1 MKTYLLA
8 ILFLCCSVQVFYS
21 QEDDGVVSLALPV
34 RNSLKFNRYVV
45 NPTFSFVREQNKYIS
60 IYNKREWVQ
69 FDDAPQTY
77 LLSYSGRF
85 RENIG
90 IGVGLFQQNYGVLTT
105 FGGLLNFA
113 YNARLDTDS
122 NLTFGMNIGAYKS
135 GVNSARVVTN
145 YSDPSLENI
154 PSNFLLTVNPGINYG
169 TGFLDI
175 GVSIN
180 NLVLYNFKTS
190 ELIKDNPQQSIQ
202 AHLMYTG
209 YIDSYGFFD
218 ESKFSGLLRSEFGKD
233 KTIISANAMLTVPK
247 GIWAQVGYNTLYGA
261 SGGFGLNISSQIAI
275 EYNFEKALGDLT
287 NFGPSH
293 EITLAFKFK
302 NNEHYDYSSEDEI
315 GAIISPTKKR
325 VKPSTQPKISAE
337 TRAQLEAE
345 AQAKRAQKQAEF
357 KANEEAKA
365 KIAEDAAKAKAAEAA
380 EAKAKEDA
388 AAKAKADLEAEAIAK
403 EVAQA
408 KAKIAADK
416 KAKEA
421 IETRAKL
428 ARDAQAKLDAEN
440 KAKAEA
446 KLIAEKQAKEAAEI
460 KAQKEAQAQAELAA
474 QAQAKIEAEKNAKAA
489 LVAETKAKEDAEA
502 KAKAEAEAKE
512 QLIANPTDNLGKS
525 MSAVA
530 KLVEDS
536 ETAQQQLLTQLSEAV
551 ANKDKDLKDLKEEND
566 LSDKG
571 IYLEP
576 KPFKSITAENNALE
590 ALKSDLD
597 KAIKMRN
604 DKIKELEDLYEQR
617 QRIATLENDEVNL
630 YYKNTI
636 ERLKAEQFK
645 AIQTKTS
652 LTTSLDAIKEATEFE
667 RKRRIKRAV
676 YNNEED
682 RFEQDIATLNAIKRN
697 TELSSVPLKADD
709 FDFGE
714 EQSNNNIQIL
724 KNVKHVDNGYYIII
738 AVHNNIEK
746 RDEFLTKA
754 VSAGQSNID
763 FFYDVNT
770 SKYYIY
776 YEKFD
781 TIEAANDALK
791 SKGNKPY
798 NSKMSIV
805 KIEN

>member
-1 MKTYLLA
+1 
-8 ILFLCCSVQVFYS
+8 
-21 QEDDGVVSLALPV
+21 
-34 RNSLKFNRYVV
+34 
-45 NPTFSFVREQNKYIS
+45 
-60 IYNKREWVQ
+60 
-69 FDDAPQTY
+69 
-77 LLSYSGRF
+77 
-85 RENIG
+85 
-90 IGVGLFQQNYGVLTT
+90 
-105 FGGLLNFA
+105 
-113 YNARLDTDS
+113 
-122 NLTFGMNIGAYKS
+122 
-135 GVNSARVVTN
+135 
-145 YSDPSLENI
+145 
-154 PSNFLLTVNPGINYG
+154 NPGINYG

-388 AAKAKADLEAEAIAK
+388 AAKAKADAEAKAKAKADLEAEAIAK
-403 EVAQA
+403 ELAQA